1 MRLPSLLRAIS
12 LRRTGLSTL
21 LLALVLPGAL
31 PGSLP
36 GAEAGI
42 SGLHGADVPWKHL
55 HYEASRGIATLNI
68 DLDLQPLSRT
78 TLTRDL
84 PAHEGLP
91 SLPLPAKSVEVYE
104 LRAKIHLK
112 HLFGDYATDDKLW
125 FRSDDLGA
133 IQREKTRSGNKEYV
147 KTYRYQPTGTHRL
160 RIRPEGRSERK
171 KPSSAWTDR
180 NHSFYNYSQALK
192 YCKIVSEPG
201 LLFFVAAAHDFSDN
215 QPVQVCVFSDDSLFR
230 MTIEPVGDQTIDVDY
245 KLKKNGKQE
254 RIKGKAKAMH
264 LHITA
269 KKLPGG
275 SKKADFEILDFKGS
289 QELYI
294 DPKRRIPL
302 RISGSLP
309 GMGKGN
315 VDISSVT
322 LR

>member
-1 MRLPSLLRAIS
+1 MRLPSVLSAIS
-12 LRRTGLSTL
+12 LRRIGLLIL
-21 LLALVLPGAL
+21 LTAFVLPPAQ
-31 PGSLP
+31 
-36 GAEAGI
+36 AGI
-42 SGLHGADVPWKHL
+42 SGLKGSDVPWTQI
-55 HYEASRGIATLNI
+55 HYEASRGIATLNV

-78 TLTRDL
+78 TLTRNL

-91 SLPLPAKSVEVYE
+91 ALPLPANSVEIYE

-125 FRSDDLGA
+125 FRTDDLGA

-147 KTYRYQPTGTHRL
+147 KTFRYQSTGTHRL
-160 RIRPEGRSERK
+160 RIRPDGRSERK

-180 NHSFYNYSQALK
+180 SHSFYNYSQALK
-192 YCKIVSEPG
+192 YCKVVSEPG
-201 LLFFVAAAHDFSDN
+201 LLFFVATANDFSDN

-230 MTIEPVGDQTIDVDY
+230 MTIEPVGRETIEVDY
-245 KLKKNGKQE
+245 SLKKKNGKQE
-254 RIKGKAKAMH
+254 QIKGKVKALH

-269 KKLPGG
+269 KRLPGG

-309 GMGKGN
+309 GMGKGD